1 MQSIDTI
8 GSQLKMPEPDIKAPE
23 GGRDAMRME
32 PVNGG
37 EFREMVARHMKEDM
51 GGAKVAAGPS
61 LGDRIINRATNLSSE
76 LKQDQQYIS
85 KTLEQATRAGDS
97 MQLMKAMM
105 ALSDYQMRIQVV
117 SKSISKAVSS
127 VDQLTKLQ

>member
-8 GSQLKMPEPDIKAPE
+8 SSQLKMPEPDVKAPE
-23 GGRDAMRME
+23 GSRDAMRME
-32 PVNGG
+32 PVNEG

-51 GGAKVAAGPS
+51 GGAKAAGPS
-61 LGDRIINRATNLSSE
+61 LGERIINRATNLSSE